1 MVVLF
6 YPFLRRMGGG
16 TNPKDAAFVV
26 WAGLRGAV
34 GLALAQLVLQS
45 GGDQRA
51 GKQLLFVV
59 AGLAL
64 LTLIVQGATCGPL
77 LEKWGMLGIPT
88 VKEAMLEKVRTSMRW
103 WQICRDLFLRAS
115 ISMES
120 LFCASIYRSTI
131 VWSRIALS
139 STRMR
144 ALPTITMRL
153 MLWSISRGC
162 TRYVQAWS
170 DNDLVSFEILLY
182 FLLYFA
188 DGQI

>member
-1 MVVLF
+1 M
-6 YPFLRRMGGG
+6 
-16 TNPKDAAFVV
+16 V

-34 GLALAQLVLQS
+34 GLAFAQLVLQS

-103 WQICRDLFLRAS
+103 LQICRDLFLRAS

-120 LFCASIYRSTI
+120 LFLCFHIQVYHRVEQNSIEQYENACLAHDHDAAD
-131 VWSRIALS
+131 ALEHLTRLHKVCS
-139 STRMR
+139 SMVR
-144 ALPTITMRL
+144 
-153 MLWSISRGC
+153 
-162 TRYVQAWS
+162 
-170 DNDLVSFEILLY
+170 
-182 FLLYFA
+182 
-188 DGQI
+188 

>member
-1 MVVLF
+1 MTGIRSLMIVLF

-115 ISMES
+115 IS
-120 LFCASIYRSTI
+120 
-131 VWSRIALS
+131 
-139 STRMR
+139 
-144 ALPTITMRL
+144 TITFLCFYIQVYHRVEQNSIEQYENACLAHDHDAADALEHLTRL
-153 MLWSISRGC
+153 HKVCSSMVR
-162 TRYVQAWS
+162 
-170 DNDLVSFEILLY
+170 
-182 FLLYFA
+182 
-188 DGQI
+188 